1 MAKQDEKKD
10 ETKNGTNTRDTPKSN
25 RPATAWWFIF
35 GLAVLVLMAYAYFIV
50 FMVNKTSLGEGQ
62 ELQWSRLV
70 FLFSGVE
77 AIVFAAVGFV
87 FGREVHR
94 SKAEAADTRAQN
106 AENKTQEAQKK
117 AGEIEGKM
125 QIIRKMAK
133 SKINK
138 KNGATDYLARIQPGT
153 EAMELQNMLKIIDD
167 LFPDNEQNR

>member
-1 MAKQDEKKD
+1 
-10 ETKNGTNTRDTPKSN
+10 
-25 RPATAWWFIF
+25 
-35 GLAVLVLMAYAYFIV
+35 
-50 FMVNKTSLGEGQ
+50 
-62 ELQWSRLV
+62 
-70 FLFSGVE
+70 
-77 AIVFAAVGFV
+77 
-87 FGREVHR
+87 
-94 SKAEAADTRAQN
+94 KAEAADTRAQN

-153 EAMELQNMLKIIDD
+153 EAMELQNMLKMMDD

>member
-1 MAKQDEKKD
+1 MAKQNEKKE
-10 ETKNGTNTRDTPKSN
+10 ETTDGANSNVPPKSN
-25 RPATAWWFIF
+25 TPATAWWFIF
-35 GLAVLVLMAYAYFIV
+35 ALAVLVLMAYAYFIV

-117 AGEIEGKM
+117 AGEIEGRM
-125 QIIRKMAK
+125 QVISKMAK
-133 SKINK
+133 SKIDK
-138 KNGATDYLARIQPGT
+138 KNGAINYLARVQPGT
-153 EAMELQNMLKIIDD
+153 EAAELQNILKMIDD
-167 LFPDNEQNR
+167 LFPDN